1 MAYDLTA
8 VLTLRDNMSRGL
20 RGVMQALGSTQRAT
34 NTYRD
39 ANGRLRDSMGR
50 FARSTHGASGSLSG
64 FSSNAGSA
72 LKSVGA
78 LSAGVLT
85 AAGAYK
91 TLQATVGE
99 AMKMEQSQV
108 VIGAMLD
115 DKKLSKQYQD
125 MMNSFAIKSPVLNT
139 QDMYDNSKSFISQ
152 SKDIKQLEKMW
163 NLTERLVAV
172 DPKQGV
178 EGAVLAM
185 KELMSGDSQS
195 MVERFEMPRKAL
207 NDIKNLPLDQQLAAL
222 DKLYNKMGMTNKLV
236 TAMGSTSLGYINQIK
251 EALAGKFR
259 AVGFEA
265 LKSLKP
271 IIVDIKNAVSDGAL
285 DGFFKS
291 MGTAFAFLGSEAA
304 KFSDYIKTNWPTI
317 KANFQSTQSLLA
329 PVGDALKF
337 MYDKAKQVGDFIVQ
351 NWTLVQET
359 IVGVTT
365 AVVVFRGA
373 MAALTIIQT
382 INTLMAAYRAGT
394 LLATAAQLGFNVALL
409 ANPIGLVIAAIAA
422 LIAIG
427 VVLYRNFDT
436 IKAKAQQ
443 LWSKF
448 GNLITKILA
457 FSGPIGGLIAAGI
470 KLCTNWDKIK
480 SKASSVFGAVGDFI
494 DGVKS
499 KFNGFVSAVKSFK
512 MPSFKMP
519 SIGDAKAGMGP
530 SKSSKKKKNKSS
542 YHGESYVP
550 RNGMMYRLHQGERVL
565 TKKENRQFSKGTGGG
580 VTINL
585 NGTTIREDT
594 DVDKLAASLARQIY
608 LAGEAGA

>member
-20 RGVMQALGSTQRAT
+20 RSVMSSLRNTQRAT
-34 NTYRD
+34 NTFRD

-108 VIGAMLD
+108 TIDAMFD

-125 MMNSFAIKSPVLNT
+125 MLNTFAIKSPVL
-139 QDMYDNSKSFISQ
+139 DSSEMFSNSKSFISQ
-152 SKDIKQLEKMW
+152 SKDVKQLEKMW
-163 NLTERLVAV
+163 NLTERLLAV

-178 EGAVLAM
+178 EGAVMAM
-185 KELMSGDSQS
+185 KELMSGDTQS

-207 NDIKNLPLDQQLAAL
+207 NDIKNLPLDQQLTAL

-236 TAMGSTSLGYINQIK
+236 TAMGSTSLGYITQIK
-251 EALAGKFR
+251 EALSMKFR

-291 MGTAFAFLGSEAA
+291 MGTAFAFLGAEAA

-329 PVGDALKF
+329 PVGDALKVI
-337 MYDKAKQVGDFIVQ
+337 YDMAKQAGDWIVQ

-365 AVVVFRGA
+365 AVIAFRAG

-427 VVLYRNFDT
+427 VALYRNWDT
-436 IKAKAQQ
+436 VKAKAQQ

-448 GNLITKILA
+448 GSLITKILA

-470 KLCTNWDKIK
+470 KLCGNWDTIK
-480 SKASSVFGAVGDFI
+480 AKAGAVFGAVGDWI

-530 SKSSKKKKNKSS
+530 SKSKSKKNKSS

-585 NGTTIREDT
+585 NGTTIREDA
-594 DVDKLAASLARQIY
+594 DVDKLASALARQIY

>member
-1 MAYDLTA
+1 MAYELTA
-8 VLTLRDNMSRGL
+8 VLSLKDELSKKMKSAIKSIGAA
-20 RGVMQALGSTQRAT
+20 QKAT
-34 NTYRD
+34 DTYRD

-50 FARSTHGASGSLSG
+50 FAKANHGASSSLSG
-64 FSSNAGSA
+64 FTSHTGSA
-72 LKSVGA
+72 IQAVGA

-91 TLQATVGE
+91 TLQATIGE

-108 VIGAMLD
+108 VIDAMFD
-115 DKKLSKQYQD
+115 DKKLSKQYQN
-125 MMNSFAIKSPVLNT
+125 MMNSFAIKSPVL
-139 QDMYDNSKSFISQ
+139 DSSEMFANSKSFISQ
-152 SKDIKQLEKMW
+152 SKDVKQLEKMW

-207 NDIKNLPLDQQLAAL
+207 NDIKNLPLNEQLAAL

-236 TAMGSTSLGYINQIK
+236 TSMGSTSLGYINQIK

-271 IIVDIKNAVSDGAL
+271 IIVDIKNAVSEGAL
-285 DGFFKS
+285 DGFFNS
-291 MGTAFAFLGSEAA
+291 MGRAFAFLGSEAS
-304 KFSDYIKTNWPTI
+304 KFANYIKTNWPTI
-317 KANFQSTQSLLA
+317 KANFQSTQSLLQ
-329 PVGDALKF
+329 PVGDALKW
-337 MYDKAKQVGDFIVQ
+337 MYDKAKNAGDYIIQ
-351 NWTLVQET
+351 NWPAVQTTVLSLAAGFATLKAGLA
-359 IVGVTT
+359 IAG
-365 AVVVFRGA
+365 AV
-373 MAALTIIQT
+373 
-382 INTLMAAYRAGT
+382 NTLTKAWALYRAG
-394 LLATAAQLGFNVALL
+394 ATAAAIAQLGLNAAMLMS
-409 ANPIGLVIAAIAA
+409 PTTWVIAGIAA
-422 LIAIG
+422 LVAIG

-436 IKAKAQQ
+436 IKAKAIS
-443 LWSKF
+443 LWNSMGVLRSILTNLPGPF
-448 GNLITKILA
+448 GQVI
-457 FSGPIGGLIAAGI
+457 SAGI
-470 KLCTNWDKIK
+470 RIMSNWDSIR

-494 DGVKS
+494 DGVKA

-519 SIGDAKAGMGP
+519 SMASTKAGMGP
-530 SKSSKKKKNKSS
+530 SKKDKSS

-565 TKKENRQFSKGTGGG
+565 TKKENRQFAKGSGQSVVINMGGMT
-580 VTINL
+580 V
-585 NGTTIREDT
+585 REEADL
-594 DVDKLAASLARQIY
+594 DKIASKLARRIY

>member
-1 MAYDLTA
+1 M
-8 VLTLRDNMSRGL
+8 
-20 RGVMQALGSTQRAT
+20 
-34 NTYRD
+34 
-39 ANGRLRDSMGR
+39 
-50 FARSTHGASGSLSG
+50 
-64 FSSNAGSA
+64 FS
-72 LKSVGA
+72 
-78 LSAGVLT
+78 
-85 AAGAYK
+85 
-91 TLQATVGE
+91 
-99 AMKMEQSQV
+99 
-108 VIGAMLD
+108 
-115 DKKLSKQYQD
+115 
-125 MMNSFAIKSPVLNT
+125 
-139 QDMYDNSKSFISQ
+139 NSKSFISQ
-152 SKDIKQLEKMW
+152 TKDVKQLEQIW
-163 NLTERLVAV
+163 NLTERLLAV

-178 EGAVLAM
+178 EGAVMAM
-185 KELMSGDSQS
+185 KELMSGDTQS

-207 NDIKNLPLDQQLAAL
+207 NDIKNLPLDQQLKEL

-236 TAMGSTSLGYINQIK
+236 TAMGSTSLGYITQIK
-251 EALAGKFR
+251 EALSMKFR

-291 MGTAFAFLGSEAA
+291 MGTAFAFLGAEAA
-304 KFSDYIKTNWPTI
+304 KFSEYIKTNWPTI

-329 PVGDALKF
+329 PVGDALKVV
-337 MYDKAKQVGDFIVQ
+337 YDMAKQAGDWIVQ

-394 LLATAAQLGFNVALL
+394 LLATAAQMGFNVALL
-409 ANPIGLVIAAIAA
+409 ANPIGIVIAAIAA

-427 VVLYRNFDT
+427 VVLYRNWDT
-436 IKAKAQQ
+436 IKAKTIELWNKMGSLKIVVLAMLGPFGALIAAGTKIYQNWDKIKAKAQQ
-443 LWSKF
+443 LWTKF
-448 GNLITKILA
+448 GSLITKILA

-470 KLCTNWDKIK
+470 KLCGNWDKVK
-480 SKASSVFGAVGDFI
+480 AVGTSAFNAIGNVI
-494 DGVKS
+494 DKVKGR
-499 KFNGFVSAVKSFK
+499 FHAFTSAVSSFK
-512 MPSFKMP
+512 MPNFKMP
-519 SIGDAKAGMGP
+519 SVASTKAGMGP
-530 SKSSKKKKNKSS
+530 SKSKSKKNKSS

-565 TKKENRQFSKGTGGG
+565 TKKENRQFAKGSGGG

>member
-1 MAYDLTA
+1 MYELTA
-8 VLTLRDNMSRGL
+8 VLSMKDNMTKTLKSA
-20 RGVMQALGSTQRAT
+20 VKSIESAQKAT

-39 ANGRLRDSMGR
+39 SMGRLRDANGR
-50 FARSTHGASGSLSG
+50 FASSNRASISSMNGFKSATHGVIAT
-64 FSSNAGSA
+64 
-72 LKSVGA
+72 VGT
-78 LSAGVLT
+78 LTAGVLS

-108 VIGAMLD
+108 TIDAMFD
-115 DKKLSKQYQD
+115 DKKLSKDYQK
-125 MMNSFAIKSPVLNT
+125 MLNSFAIKSPVL
-139 QDMYDNSKSFISQ
+139 DSSEMFSNSKSFISQ
-152 SKDIKQLEKMW
+152 SKDVKQLEKMW
-163 NLTERLVAV
+163 NLTERLLAV

-178 EGAVLAM
+178 EGAVMAM
-185 KELMSGDSQS
+185 KELMSGDTQS

-207 NDIKNLPLDQQLAAL
+207 NDIKNLPLDQQLKEL

-236 TAMGSTSLGYINQIK
+236 TAMGSTSLGYITQIK
-251 EALAGKFR
+251 EALSMKFR

-271 IIVDIKNAVSDGAL
+271 VIVDLKNAVSDGAL

-317 KANFQSTQSLLA
+317 KSNFQSTQSLLA
-329 PVGDALKF
+329 PVGDALKWV
-337 MYDKAKQVGDFIVQ
+337 YDKAKEAGDYIIQ
-351 NWTLVQET
+351 NWPAVQTTVLSLAAGFATLKAGLA
-359 IVGVTT
+359 I
-365 AVVVFRGA
+365 AGA
-373 MAALTIIQT
+373 ISTLTKAWAL
-382 INTLMAAYRAGT
+382 YRAG
-394 LLATAAQLGFNVALL
+394 ATTAAIAQLGLNSAMLMCPTTWIVAGIAAVVAAGVALYL
-409 ANPIGLVIAAIAA
+409 NWDKV
-422 LIAIG
+422 
-427 VVLYRNFDT
+427 
-436 IKAKAQQ
+436 KAKAQQ
-443 LWSKF
+443 LWAKF
-448 GNLITKILA
+448 GSLITKILA

-470 KLCTNWDKIK
+470 KLCQNWDTIK
-480 SKASSVFGAVGDFI
+480 AKAGAVFGAVGDWI

-530 SKSSKKKKNKSS
+530 SKSKSKKNKSS

>member
-1 MAYDLTA
+1 M
-8 VLTLRDNMSRGL
+8 
-20 RGVMQALGSTQRAT
+20 
-34 NTYRD
+34 
-39 ANGRLRDSMGR
+39 
-50 FARSTHGASGSLSG
+50 GSLT
-64 FSSNAGSA
+64 
-72 LKSVGA
+72 
-78 LSAGVLT
+78 AGVLT

-91 TLQATVGE
+91 TLEATIGQ

-108 VIGAMLD
+108 TIDAMFD
-115 DKKLSKQYQD
+115 NKKLSKQYQD
-125 MMNSFAIKSPVLNT
+125 MLNSFAIKSPVL
-139 QDMYDNSKSFISQ
+139 DSSEMFSNSKSFISQ
-152 SKDIKQLEKMW
+152 SKDVKQLEKMW
-163 NLTERLVAV
+163 NLTERLLAV

-178 EGAVLAM
+178 EGAVMAM

-207 NDIKNLPLDQQLAAL
+207 NDIKNLPLDQQLTAL

-236 TAMGSTSLGYINQIK
+236 TAMGSTSLGYITQIK
-251 EALAGKFR
+251 EALSMKFR

-271 IIVDIKNAVSDGAL
+271 VIVDIKNAVSDGAL

-291 MGTAFAFLGSEAA
+291 MGTAFAFLGSEAS
-304 KFSDYIKTNWPTI
+304 KFASYIKTNWPTI
-317 KANFQSTQSLLA
+317 KANFQSTQSLLQ
-329 PVGDALKF
+329 PVGDALKWV
-337 MYDKAKQVGDFIVQ
+337 YDKAKEAGDYIIQ
-351 NWTLVQET
+351 NWPAVQTTVVSLAAGFATLKAGLA
-359 IVGVTT
+359 I
-365 AVVVFRGA
+365 AGA
-373 MAALTIIQT
+373 
-382 INTLMAAYRAGT
+382 INTLTKAWALYRAG
-394 LLATAAQLGFNVALL
+394 ATTAAIAQLGLNAAMLLCPTTWIVAGIAAVVAAGVALYL
-409 ANPIGLVIAAIAA
+409 NW
-422 LIAIG
+422 
-427 VVLYRNFDT
+427 DT
-436 IKAKAQQ
+436 VKAKAQQ

-470 KLCTNWDKIK
+470 KLCQNWDTIK
-480 SKASSVFGAVGDFI
+480 AKAGAVFGAVGDWI

-499 KFNGFVSAVKSFK
+499 KFNGFVRAVKSFK

-530 SKSSKKKKNKSS
+530 SKSKKNKSS

-585 NGTTIREDT
+585 NGTTIREDA